1 MYSVKASISFNAS
14 LALQLI
20 LFSTMR
26 VVIVTPFSP
35 SFACPL
41 RLLQVFCVIVK
52 SKLKVE
58 IMN

>member
-20 LFSTMR
+20 LNHAGQRRNPLFIVFFS
-26 VVIVTPFSP
+26 
-35 SFACPL
+35 CPR

-52 SKLKVE
+52 SKLMDE
-58 IMN
+58 SMN